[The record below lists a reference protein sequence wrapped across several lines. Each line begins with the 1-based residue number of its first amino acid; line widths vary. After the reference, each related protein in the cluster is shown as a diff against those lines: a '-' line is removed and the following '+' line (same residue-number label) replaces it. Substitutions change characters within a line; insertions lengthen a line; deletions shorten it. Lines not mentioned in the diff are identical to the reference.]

1 MHGQM
6 QTHCG
11 CRQFLTKEEKIEML
25 EQYKKLLDSESK
37 GVGEAIADLK
47 ETKDK

>member
-6 QTHCG
+6 QINCG

-25 EQYKKLLDSESK
+25 EQYKKLLDTESK
-37 GVGEAIADLK
+37 GVGEAIDEIK
-47 ETKDK
+47 ETITK